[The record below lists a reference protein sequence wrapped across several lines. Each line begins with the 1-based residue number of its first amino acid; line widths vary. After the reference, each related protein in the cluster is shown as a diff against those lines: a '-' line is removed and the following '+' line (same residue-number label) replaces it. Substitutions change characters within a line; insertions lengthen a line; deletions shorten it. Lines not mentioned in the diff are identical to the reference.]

1 MDEREC
7 EWAPAPAPAPS
18 SLLRTFLLLLLVSAT
33 WLLGLLAVNSDELA
47 FHYLFAVFSCLQVG
61 GGPTP
66 PAGSLLRP
74 ALVKSWVACT
84 APSLKRFDPGWP
96 RGSPAVSELPGETG
110 PRRVSGHSRA
120 HCTRSRHHKEPVVLH
135 AALLRASPGPC
146 PPVFLHGQDTGLC
159 SATAGAHPPPDQPK
173 SHSCPQGGVPAICS
187 SHQGLPRKSI
197 KDLPRRPR
205 MARGQWLGWGPPGAC
220 RRAAQLPPRADAPV
234 AMARCR
240 PCWRLQPWCQALW
253 TRRCTLGGLCSPCPR
268 VAAPGLAPLLTC
280 HPLSRASS
288 SSCSTACS
296 TGRSGS
302 TSRGS
307 SSGKSHTRTSRPPRG
322 PPC

>member
-74 ALVKSWVACT
+74 ALVKSWVAGT

-96 RGSPAVSELPGETG
+96 RGSPAVSDLQGETG

-120 HCTRSRHHKEPVVLH
+120 HRTRSRHKEPVVLH

-159 SATAGAHPPPDQPK
+159 SATAGAHPPQTSLNPTRVPK
-173 SHSCPQGGVPAICS
+173 EECRPSAVHTKGFPESQLKTCHGGPGWPEGSGWDGAL
-187 SHQGLPRKSI
+187 QAL
-197 KDLPRRPR
+197 
-205 MARGQWLGWGPPGAC
+205 ARGRPSSPREQTPLWRWPGVGLDGVCSRGA
-220 RRAAQLPPRADAPV
+220 RRSGHPAA
-234 AMARCR
+234 
-240 PCWRLQPWCQALW
+240 RLAGCA
-253 TRRCTLGGLCSPCPR
+253 PR
-268 VAAPGLAPLLTC
+268 VLVWRRQGWL
-280 HPLSRASS
+280 
-288 SSCSTACS
+288 
-296 TGRSGS
+296 
-302 TSRGS
+302 
-307 SSGKSHTRTSRPPRG
+307 
-322 PPC
+322 PC